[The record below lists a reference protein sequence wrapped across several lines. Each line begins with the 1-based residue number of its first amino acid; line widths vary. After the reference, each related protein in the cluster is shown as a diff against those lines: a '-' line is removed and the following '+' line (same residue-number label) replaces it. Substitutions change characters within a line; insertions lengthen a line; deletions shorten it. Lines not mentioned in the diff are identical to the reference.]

1 MYKIWKYFACD
12 FMRATI
18 ACIKQREY
26 ALDGNINLKQI
37 KYLGILHI
45 ETCFLLK
52 ALINFFEA

>member
-1 MYKIWKYFACD
+1 
-12 FMRATI
+12 MRATI

-37 KYLGILHI
+37 KYLGILHT